1 MANVELHAMSLPEL
15 KQLQKEVTHAIE
27 TFRDRQRDE
36 ARAALEAKAREM
48 GFTLSEVVTPTKRR
62 RGSISPPKY
71 RNPDDPEMTWTGRG
85 RRPRW
90 IDTALKSGRKLEEFA
105 I

>member
-1 MANVELHAMSLPEL
+1 MANIELHDMSLDDL
-15 KQLQKEVTHAIE
+15 KQLQKAVVHAIE

-48 GFTLSEVVTPTKRR
+48 GFTLSEVVSPTKRK
-62 RGSISPPKY
+62 RGNLSPPKY
-71 RNPDDPEMTWTGRG
+71 RNPENPEITWTGRG

-90 IDTALKSGRKLEEFA
+90 IDSALKSGRKLEEFL